1 MPPSKFDGA
10 PTVAITEYE
19 YDGDGKL
26 IRSVTT
32 TEGEWT
38 EVDRAEMFALEEFRS
53 SILCPCGCGFK
64 AADTLSMEGVG
75 PDFTASR
82 VVCRAR
88 LARLETEAAIDDPK
102 KPAPVSARAR
112 IWTTSMIPKKG

>member
-1 MPPSKFDGA
+1 M
-10 PTVAITEYE
+10 
-19 YDGDGKL
+19 
-26 IRSVTT
+26 TT

-53 SILCPCGCGFK
+53 AVLCPCGCGFL

-75 PDFTASR
+75 PNFSSSR

-88 LARLETEAAIDDPK
+88 LARLEAQAGADDPK
-102 KPAPVSARAR
+102 KPPPVSAGAR
-112 IWTTSMIPKKG
+112 IWTTHMKPRKVV